1 MSTLCKSRMV
11 EGQSGKTGRLTAK
24 ISVFYRQ
31 SRRFCCVSE
40 HSFLLEFVLAI
51 AARVTE

>member
-11 EGQSGKTGRLTAK
+11 EGQSGKTGHLTAK
-24 ISVFYRQ
+24 ISVFTRQ
-31 SRRFCCVSE
+31 SDRFCCVTDDT
-40 HSFLLEFVLAI
+40 FLPLPVLPI

>member
-11 EGQSGKTGRLTAK
+11 EGQSGKTGYLTAK
-24 ISVFYRQ
+24 ISFFTRQ
-31 SRRFCCVSE
+31 SDRFCCVTNDT
-40 HSFLLEFVLAI
+40 FLPWSVLPI

>member
-11 EGQSGKTGRLTAK
+11 EGQSDKTGYLTAK
-24 ISVFYRQ
+24 ISVFTRQ
-31 SRRFCCVSE
+31 SDRFCCVTNDT
-40 HSFLLEFVLAI
+40 FLPWSVLPI